1 MYFFSRLIFLD
12 MGLAG
17 FPEKR
22 GRKILKEKKYSFK
35 QNGVSVTINTL
46 YYYDPDDG
54 HHYTTTEIDT
64 ENYSRLKKAYKEAF
78 KKQSENN

>member
-1 MYFFSRLIFLD
+1 

-17 FPEKR
+17 FPERR
-22 GRKILKEKKYSFK
+22 GRKILKEKKRTLK
-35 QNGVSVTINTL
+35 TDGVSFTYDSL

-64 ENYSRLKKAYKEAF
+64 ENYYRMRRAEKKALQ
-78 KKQSENN
+78 KQSEKI